1 MNIGSENSRYVT
13 FIPPTTNEVIKL
25 RISDHPS
32 NENEW
37 GEKELT
43 GLPNRR
49 YSIVIFSNKSMPN
62 ESNKDV
68 KYLPWRSYSAQNIP
82 VYEITFNR
90 FYLIETFS
98 LLKTILETIYNGGS
112 PEKTTNNVSE
122 NKQLKSNNS
131 MKQTIRLTESELKNV
146 IKEVVNEVTDYG
158 NNIFGSSHMND
169 IFRDKSLDD
178 YTNKEYIQLIELRS
192 KVINDIL
199 GRQDQTENYKNKRY
213 DVIYLY
219 GTLKDRYDDIVKVK
233 EFYNQNGWDIS
244 AKEDIGWSGY
254 NKYPR
259 VELKVLKLN
268 QPSIDKLSESVTK
281 VIYKYLH

>member
-1 MNIGSENSRYVT
+1 
-13 FIPPTTNEVIKL
+13 
-25 RISDHPS
+25 
-32 NENEW
+32 
-37 GEKELT
+37 
-43 GLPNRR
+43 
-49 YSIVIFSNKSMPN
+49 
-62 ESNKDV
+62 
-68 KYLPWRSYSAQNIP
+68 
-82 VYEITFNR
+82 
-90 FYLIETFS
+90 
-98 LLKTILETIYNGGS
+98 
-112 PEKTTNNVSE
+112 
-122 NKQLKSNNS
+122 

-158 NNIFGSSHMND
+158 NNIFGSSRMNA

-178 YTNKEYIQLIELRS
+178 YTHKEHIQLIKLRR
-192 KVINDIL
+192 KVISDIL
-199 GRQDQTENYKNKRY
+199 GRQDQSENYTNERY
-213 DVIYLY
+213 NVIYLY

-233 EFYNQNGWDIS
+233 EFYNQNGWDVS